1 MVYGEFALKTTSD
14 LAKEVINLLP
24 KNHESIYFTNSG
36 PEAIEAAIKLVKNA
50 TKKSKIIALKYI
62 GENSYLHLD
71 ILSKHVQKH
80 IHIKVPGKFIPPK
93 NKICYINIG
102 KKNFFVF

>member
-36 PEAIEAAIKLVKNA
+36 TEAIEVAIKLVKKA
-50 TKKSKIIALKYI
+50 TKKSKIIAAN
-62 GENSYLHLD
+62 NSYHGSTYGA
-71 ILSKHVQKH
+71 LSLLGNKKQKM
-80 IHIKVPGKFIPPK
+80 G
-93 NKICYINIG
+93 Y
-102 KKNFFVF
+102 